1 MTDFQKELFKM
12 AREGIIPFP
21 MVNASY
27 KIYKA
32 GTATL
37 VHSGT
42 TDGNGYVSVP
52 TLLSGHYDIKV
63 NDTTVYTFHHIKYD
77 DFNAP
82 ARTWQVFKSGTISTD
97 SDESSS
103 IPVFAPGVTGKI
115 KSLIFNVEHI
125 GATGDI
131 TIHVLVGDKAG
142 ASALTVA
149 SNSIYS
155 YRAYPQAEQYRHSS
169 GLIIPTTDIII
180 EDIQAVTIGWDYV
193 AGTVEGLNVEMIF
206 KANV

>member
-1 MTDFQKELFKM
+1 MTDFVRELLKIAPDGM
-12 AREGIIPFP
+12 IPFP
-21 MVNASY
+21 MINESY
-27 KIYKA
+27 KIYHA

-37 VHSGT
+37 VASGT
-42 TDGNGYVSVP
+42 TDSNGYVTVASLP
-52 TLLSGHYDIKV
+52 SGHYDIKV
-63 NDTTVYTFHHIKYD
+63 NDTTVFTFNHIKYD

-82 ARTWQVFKSGTISTD
+82 ARTWQVFQSGSISAD
-97 SDESSS
+97 SGEASSL
-103 IPVFAPGVTGKI
+103 PVFAPSVIGKI
-115 KSLIFNVEHI
+115 KSLTVNVEHI

-180 EDIQAVTIGWDYV
+180 QDTQAATIGWDYA
-193 AGTVEGLNVEMIF
+193 AGTVEGLNVVMIF
-206 KANV
+206 KPSA